1 VELSSAVRIGRPAA
15 EVFDALLDAGKVAA
29 CLPGSH
35 LIGEVADGTY
45 AGQIE
50 LRIGPIDAV
59 YAGTVRLDTADRNAG
74 TVTLR
79 ASGRDRTGQ
88 GSADAHVAVRVEPD
102 GASARVLISA
112 DLMIRGMVAQY
123 APGAIGEVSQRLAE
137 QFAGN
142 VERLLA
148 SQASPSPGPAGP
160 SPGPAGPSPSPGQAG
175 PRHAAPRAAGP
186 SAVPAK
192 RAAAAAAALLGAG
205 LLTALA
211 VWRMRSR
218 ARSLPNDPPTHYP
231 HGGASHA

>member
-15 EVFDALLDAGKVAA
+15 EVFDALLDAGTVAA
-29 CLPGSH
+29 CLPGSR

-79 ASGRDRTGQ
+79 ASGRERAGQ
-88 GSADAHVAVRVEPD
+88 GSADARVAVRVEPD

-112 DLMIRGMVAQY
+112 DLMIRGLVAQY

-148 SQASPSPGPAGP
+148 
-160 SPGPAGPSPSPGQAG
+160 GQAG
-175 PRHAAPRAAGP
+175 PRPGQADPGPGPGPAARAAAGP

-192 RAAAAAAALLGAG
+192 RAAAAAAAVVGAG
-205 LLTALA
+205 LLAALA

-231 HGGASHA
+231 HGGPSHA

>member
-15 EVFDALLDAGKVAA
+15 EVFDALLDAGTVAA
-29 CLPGSH
+29 CLPGCR

-79 ASGRDRTGQ
+79 ASGRERAGQ
-88 GSADAHVAVRVEPD
+88 GRADAYVAVRVEPD

-112 DLMIRGMVAQY
+112 DLMIRGLVAQY

-148 SQASPSPGPAGP
+148 GQGGPGPGQADAGP
-160 SPGPAGPSPSPGQAG
+160 SPAGPSPSPNPA
-175 PRHAAPRAAGP
+175 RAAAGP

-211 VWRMRSR
+211 VWRMRSW
-218 ARSLPNDPPTHYP
+218 ARSLPDDPPTHHP

>member
-15 EVFDALLDAGKVAA
+15 EVFDALLDAGTVAA
-29 CLPGSH
+29 CLPGSR

-79 ASGRDRTGQ
+79 ASGRERAGQ
-88 GSADAHVAVRVEPD
+88 GSADARVAVRVEPD

-112 DLMIRGMVAQY
+112 DLMIRGLVAQY

-148 SQASPSPGPAGP
+148 GQAGP
-160 SPGPAGPSPSPGQAG
+160 SPGPGQADAGPSPAG
-175 PRHAAPRAAGP
+175 PGPGPSPAARAAAGP

-192 RAAAAAAALLGAG
+192 RAAAAAAAVVGAG
-205 LLTALA
+205 LLAALA

-231 HGGASHA
+231 HGGPSHA

>member
-29 CLPGSH
+29 CLPGSR

-50 LRIGPIDAV
+50 LRIGPVDAV
-59 YAGTVRLDTADRNAG
+59 YAGTVRLDTADRTAG

-79 ASGRDRTGQ
+79 ASGRERSGQ
-88 GSADAHVAVRVEPD
+88 GSVDAHVAVRVEPD

-112 DLMIRGMVAQY
+112 DLMIRGMAAQY
-123 APGAIGEVSQRLAE
+123 VPGAIGEVSQRLAE

-148 SQASPSPGPAGP
+148 SQA
-160 SPGPAGPSPSPGQAG
+160 GPSPSPR
-175 PRHAAPRAAGP
+175 PAAREAAGP
-186 SAVPAK
+186 PAVPA
-192 RAAAAAAALLGAG
+192 RRAAAAAALLGAG

-218 ARSLPNDPPTHYP
+218 ARSLLDDPPTHHP

>member
-1 VELSSAVRIGRPAA
+1 MELSSAVRIGRPAA
-15 EVFDALLDAGKVAA
+15 EVFDALLDAGTVAA
-29 CLPGSH
+29 CLPGSR

-88 GSADAHVAVRVEPD
+88 VSADAHVAVRVEPD

-112 DLMIRGMVAQY
+112 DLMIRGLVAQY

-148 SQASPSPGPAGP
+148 SQPGASTV
-160 SPGPAGPSPSPGQAG
+160 
-175 PRHAAPRAAGP
+175 RAAPPPAP
-186 SAVPAK
+186 TAK
-192 RAAAAAAALLGAG
+192 RAAAAAAVLLGAG
-205 LLTALA
+205 AVAALA
-211 VWRMRSR
+211 VWRIRSR
-218 ARSLPNDPPTHYP
+218 ALSFPNDRPNY
-231 HGGASHA
+231 